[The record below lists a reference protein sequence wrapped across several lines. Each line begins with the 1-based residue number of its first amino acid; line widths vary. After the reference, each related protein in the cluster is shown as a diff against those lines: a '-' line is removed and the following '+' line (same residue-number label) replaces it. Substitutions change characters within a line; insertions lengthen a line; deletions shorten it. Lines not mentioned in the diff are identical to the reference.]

1 MENKYIYLNYQDQY
15 KKIVFPENYTDLIN
29 SITKAYNI
37 EKDHENFIQR
47 IFYKINND
55 NNFLNI
61 ENEEDFKRFKDN
73 KLNYII
79 NLELNYVVDINKNVN
94 INYNKNDFHNNNS
107 NDNNLN
113 EDNKYN
119 ISNHLKKYID
129 EYINEKIKIMKTKIC
144 LELYKKIFLNNNNFI
159 IHYDIYCSKCNKI
172 IEGIRYKCSECENYN
187 LCSKC
192 EEINN
197 QTNEHEHDFYKIKKN
212 KNTEKEKEVNEMVKK
227 IKKEH
232 NILKEYDD
240 YIIIKLL
247 INNKFDKDLVKK
259 LLSNIKDIKN
269 NDENNDINNN
279 K

>member
-1 MENKYIYLNYQDQY
+1 MEKKFIYINYQNK
-15 KKIVFPENYTDLIN
+15 KKIFDFPENYQELLNLI
-29 SITKAYNI
+29 KKEYNI
-37 EKDHENFIQR
+37 EKDYEYHIKK
-47 IFYKINND
+47 ICYKDNYNNNILD
-55 NNFLNI
+55 I
-61 ENEEDFKRFKDN
+61 ENEQDFKMFKN
-73 KLNYII
+73 NILNHVID
-79 NLELNYVVDINKNVN
+79 LELNYVVDINNN
-94 INYNKNDFHNNNS
+94 IDIKYNNNNN

-119 ISNHLKKYID
+119 ISDNLKKYID
-129 EYINEKIKIMKTKIC
+129 EYINEKIKLMKTKIC

-172 IEGIRYKCSECENYN
+172 IEGIRYKCSECKNYN

-197 QTNEHEHDFYKIKKN
+197 KTNEHDHDFYKIKKN

-269 NDENNDINNN
+269 NDENNHINNN